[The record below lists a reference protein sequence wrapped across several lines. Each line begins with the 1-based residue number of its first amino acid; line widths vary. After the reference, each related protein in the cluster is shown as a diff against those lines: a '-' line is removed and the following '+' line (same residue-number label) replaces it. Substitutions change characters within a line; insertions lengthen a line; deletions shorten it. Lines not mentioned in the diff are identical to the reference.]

1 MSRVKT
7 NCLGSASRRL
17 SAAVKKQ
24 QSGQQ
29 MNVAETALP
38 GVLLIEPRVFGD
50 SRGFFLETFSEQR
63 YAETGIKGPFIQD
76 NWSHSCRGT
85 LRGLH
90 FQIQHPQG
98 KLVHV
103 MQGEIYDVAVDVRQ
117 DSPTFGKWVGVTLS
131 AENKRQL
138 WIPPGFA
145 HGFSVL
151 SETAD
156 FVYKCTDSYAP
167 EYERTLL
174 WNDESI
180 GVEWPLEGEPILS
193 DKDLNGTAFDK
204 IETFATSP

>member
-7 NCLGSASRRL
+7 NRLGSASRRL

-29 MNVAETALP
+29 MNVTETALP

-50 SRGFFLETFSEQR
+50 SRGFFLETFAAER
-63 YAETGIKGPFIQD
+63 YAEAGITGPFIQD

-145 HGFSVL
+145 HGFAVL

-167 EYERTLL
+167 EHERTLL
-174 WNDESI
+174 WDDESI

-193 DKDLNGTAFDK
+193 DKDRNGTTFDK
-204 IETFATSP
+204 LETFATSP

>member
-1 MSRVKT
+1 MSRLKT
-7 NCLGSASRRL
+7 NRLGTVNRRL
-17 SAAVKKQ
+17 SVEVKQ
-24 QSGQQ
+24 RQRGQQ
-29 MNVAETALP
+29 MNVTETSLP

-50 SRGFFLETFSEQR
+50 SRGFFLETFSTQR
-63 YAETGIKGPFIQD
+63 YAEADITGPFIQD

-103 MQGEIYDVAVDVRQ
+103 MQGEIFDVAVDVRQ

-145 HGFSVL
+145 HGFAVL

-156 FVYKCTDSYAP
+156 FVYKCTDIYAP
-167 EYERTLL
+167 EDERTLF
-174 WNDESI
+174 WNDKSI
-180 GVEWPLEGEPILS
+180 GVEWPLNTDPILS
-193 DKDLNGTAFDK
+193 DKDRNGTPFDK
-204 IETFATSP
+204 LETFATSP

>member
-1 MSRVKT
+1 MSRLKSSL
-7 NCLGSASRRL
+7 LGSVDNRL
-17 SAAVKKQ
+17 STAVKKQ
-24 QSGQQ
+24 QRSQQ
-29 MNVAETALP
+29 MNVTETDLP

-50 SRGFFLETFSEQR
+50 ARGFFLETFSEQR
-63 YAETGIKGPFIQD
+63 YAEAGIAGPFIQD

-103 MQGEIYDVAVDVRQ
+103 MQGEIFDVAVDVRQ
-117 DSPTFGKWVGVTLS
+117 DSPTFGQWVGVTLS

-145 HGFSVL
+145 HGFAVL

-156 FVYKCTDSYAP
+156 FVYKCTDIYAP

-174 WNDESI
+174 WNDETI
-180 GVEWPLEGEPILS
+180 AVEWPIDAEPILS
-193 DKDLNGTAFDK
+193 DTDRNGTAFDK
-204 IETFATSP
+204 LETFATSP